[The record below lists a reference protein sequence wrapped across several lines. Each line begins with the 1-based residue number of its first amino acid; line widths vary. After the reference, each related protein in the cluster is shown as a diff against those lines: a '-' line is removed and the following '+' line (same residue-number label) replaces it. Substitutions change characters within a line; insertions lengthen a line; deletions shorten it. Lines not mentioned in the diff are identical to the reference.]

1 MKSTDCKKKKKG
13 GGSHLSAVCDCT
25 KHVTLKSSSSVH
37 HPAEPRR
44 WRLWVCS
51 QNLNTSFDWCQNQYL
66 QEGNYYCHRQ
76 LGVQMIIA
84 TLRRVLREAAHVAAF
99 CHMWETHSR
108 LAAGWLYKPH
118 ITVTS
123 CKRTGFKNLSMVSVT
138 PKHLLW
144 MSSGSLLWKKCVRMI
159 SGVLGWRSFIY
170 LWTDTRLELRS
181 HQPLL
186 RLVGS

>member
-1 MKSTDCKKKKKG
+1 MKSTDCKKNKKKTDKTVR
-13 GGSHLSAVCDCT
+13 GSHLSAVCECT

-66 QEGNYYCHRQ
+66 KEGNYYCHRE
-76 LGVQMIIA
+76 LGEQMIIA
-84 TLRRVLREAAHVAAF
+84 TLRKVLREAAHKAEL

-108 LAAGWLYKPH
+108 LAAGLLYKPH

-123 CKRTGFKNLSMVSVT
+123 CKRTGFKKIYPWLLSRLNICFECQAAVCSERSVSE
-138 PKHLLW
+138 W
-144 MSSGSLLWKKCVRMI
+144 SAAS
-159 SGVLGWRSFIY
+159 
-170 LWTDTRLELRS
+170 
-181 HQPLL
+181 
-186 RLVGS
+186 